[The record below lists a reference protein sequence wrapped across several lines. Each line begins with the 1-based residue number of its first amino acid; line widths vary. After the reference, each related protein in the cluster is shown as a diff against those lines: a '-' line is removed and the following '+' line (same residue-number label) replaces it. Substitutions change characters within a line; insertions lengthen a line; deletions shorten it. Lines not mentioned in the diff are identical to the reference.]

1 LFEFRLTVQQKEAE
15 YRFRE
20 VPEMIQMQT
29 ILRAADNTGAKEL
42 MCIKV
47 LGGSKRKY
55 ANIGDVIVCSV
66 KDATPGGVVKKGEV
80 VRAVVVRSV
89 KGVRRSDGS
98 YIRFDE
104 NAAVILRD
112 DGSPRG
118 TRIFGPVARE
128 LREKDFMKII
138 SLAPEVI

>member
-1 LFEFRLTVQQKEAE
+1 LDW
-15 YRFRE
+15 E

-89 KGVRRSDGS
+89 KGLRRSDGS

-128 LREKDFMKII
+128 LREKDFMKIV